1 VFGLWGDRAIAA
13 DAMPALE
20 QPLVSGRRGY
30 HIRRGPHN
38 LTPYDWDRFMD
49 FADTLWK

>member
-1 VFGLWGDRAIAA
+1 
-13 DAMPALE
+13 
-20 QPLVSGRRGY
+20 VSGRRGY

-49 FADTLWK
+49 FADTVWK

>member
-1 VFGLWGDRAIAA
+1 
-13 DAMPALE
+13 MPPLE

-49 FADTLWK
+49 FADTVWK

>member
-1 VFGLWGDRAIAA
+1 VFALWGDRAI
-13 DAMPALE
+13 DPGAMPALE
-20 QPLVSGRRGY
+20 QPMVSGRRGY

-38 LTPYDWDRFMD
+38 LTPYDWDRFAD